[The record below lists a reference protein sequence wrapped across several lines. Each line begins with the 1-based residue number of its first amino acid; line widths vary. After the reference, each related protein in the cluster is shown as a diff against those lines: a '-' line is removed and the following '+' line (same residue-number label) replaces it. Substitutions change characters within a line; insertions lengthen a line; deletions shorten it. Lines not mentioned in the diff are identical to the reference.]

1 MNRFVVAALAA
12 AAASGGDLLMLYVVG
27 AERPDLGLPL
37 AGSWMLPLAYYLGVL
52 GIPLY
57 AVGYAA
63 LAVTLARDAPRASR
77 TILIVGTIL
86 GVLGAVL
93 HGVTGVAVE
102 AQLRAGAGFPDPVE
116 GLLVFGEYILPLWA
130 AVGLLGLLASG
141 AYVYA
146 VARGRSPLPRWAAAV
161 NPVLLIL
168 VMVIASSGSMR
179 LEAFLAPAA
188 PNLAHAL
195 FFAFLATYPHRHE

>member
-1 MNRFVVAALAA
+1 MNRFMVGALAA

-27 AERPDLGLPL
+27 AERADLGLAP

-77 TILIVGTIL
+77 IILIVGSIL

-93 HGVTGVAVE
+93 HGVTGAAVD
-102 AQLRAGAGFPDPVE
+102 AQLRAGADFPDPVE

-146 VARGRSPLPRWAAAV
+146 VMRGRSPLPRWAAAV
-161 NPVLLIL
+161 NPVLLVL
-168 VMVIASSGSMR
+168 VMVIASSGSMH

-195 FFAFLATYPHRHE
+195 FFAFLATYPRRIE